1 MSIDIPRIVP
11 VQTPQGVTTDERVRV
26 HHMPREQ
33 PIPADLGRH
42 AIERRLLPERRNPRD
57 RRPLLL
63 DIRSGHERREDQA
76 VDIDV

>member
-1 MSIDIPRIVP
+1 
-11 VQTPQGVTTDERVRV
+11 
-26 HHMPREQ
+26 MPREQ